1 MRTFNWKKRRLEK
14 SSDGARVTFSV
25 GHRVGLFFS
34 RPSPERLSAEARS
47 EGGGGKERGEK
58 KQRGRSWSGRDA
70 NRVAM
75 AVAVKVKFVNETS
88 GTAGKPK

>member
-25 GHRVGLFFS
+25 GRRVGLFFS

-47 EGGGGKERGEK
+47 EGGGGRREERRSSGGD
-58 KQRGRSWSGRDA
+58 RG
-70 NRVAM
+70 
-75 AVAVKVKFVNETS
+75 AVATRI
-88 GTAGKPK
+88 AWPWPWP

>member
-25 GHRVGLFFS
+25 GRRVGLFFS

-47 EGGGGKERGEK
+47 EGGGEGERREEAAGAIVERSRRESRGHG
-58 KQRGRSWSGRDA
+58 RGRESEIR
-70 NRVAM
+70 
-75 AVAVKVKFVNETS
+75 E
-88 GTAGKPK
+88 